1 MGHRVEGVLV
11 GRYSIQLHTRGS
23 SGGETDYHKPG
34 SHTATEDAKIAQLL
48 LIIAS
53 AMVKRSCF
61 CIYMCTEMVANVRT
75 NMFNSLKPF
84 QS

>member
-1 MGHRVEGVLV
+1 MNHSAEEVLV
-11 GRYSIQLHTRGS
+11 GRYFIQLYTRGS

-34 SHTATEDAKIAQLL
+34 SHTATGDAKIAQLL

-61 CIYMCTEMVANVRT
+61 CIYPHTEMTACEKIQHVQQ
-75 NMFNSLKPF
+75 F
-84 QS
+84 